1 MDAATKSPAVW
12 AVAEAAG
19 TDAGQVFDH
28 EAALEACGRGERFAL
43 RALFDQE
50 SRALLTVALRILRE
64 PERAQDAL
72 CEGFVQIWRQ
82 AASFQRALGS
92 GQAWMHALVRQVA
105 MEGLRRLPASDLA
118 GPGQQPPHLFPD
130 DALAVASEPW
140 RAAWPEPG
148 LRAIY
153 LEGLTLEQ
161 VARSQSRPVEAVRSH
176 LRQSLLA
183 MRAPAAPQGRPE
195 AHLERVASAGEFV
208 WGSLTPPERQG
219 LAQRMA
225 RDRALLAEVHAWQ
238 GRLLSLMPPRPAQ
251 RVPLE
256 AWPRIAEQL
265 GHVPALSVQG
275 WWRAGAVRLAVTL
288 TAMLCMGLG
297 LMLMWA
303 AMGAGPA
310 ATVEFGGRYMAVLN
324 SPQEQAT
331 WVVVGTQ
338 GGPLRVTP
346 LSTPTPVARDRQL
359 VLWLREATGQ
369 APQRV
374 GPVAADRPTE
384 WSPGQWFALQAGQS
398 LLLTE
403 EERAGPEQ
411 PVPRGAVLA
420 QGAMEGL

>member
-1 MDAATKSPAVW
+1 MDAATKSPTVW
-12 AVAEAAG
+12 AVADAAA
-19 TDAGQVFDH
+19 TDTAQVFDH

-50 SRALLTVALRILRE
+50 SRALLTVTSRILRE

-105 MEGLRRLPASDLA
+105 MEGLRRLPASDA
-118 GPGQQPPHLFPD
+118 PAPGLQPPHHGTD
-130 DALAVASEPW
+130 DTLAMASEPW

-153 LEGLTLEQ
+153 LEGATLEQ

-176 LRQSLLA
+176 LRQALLA
-183 MRAPAAPQGRPE
+183 MRAPAKQAGRTA

-219 LAQRMA
+219 LAQRMG

-238 GRLLSLMPPRPAQ
+238 GRLLSLMPPRPAP
-251 RVPLE
+251 RVPVE

-275 WWRAGAVRLAVTL
+275 WWRTGAMRLAVTL

-303 AMGAGPA
+303 AMGPA
-310 ATVEFGGRYMAVLN
+310 PATVAFGGRYMAVLN

-346 LSTPTPVARDRQL
+346 LSTPTPVARGSQL
-359 VLWLREATGQ
+359 VLWMREAAGQ

-374 GPVAADRPTE
+374 GQVAADRPTE
-384 WSPGQWFALQAGQS
+384 WPAGRWFALQPGQS
-398 LLLTE
+398 LWLTE
-403 EERAGPEQ
+403 EERAPIEALA
-411 PVPRGAVLA
+411 PRGAVLA
-420 QGAMEGL
+420 QGTMEGL